1 MPYHFF
7 LKSDLANEE
16 MKRNFGEY
24 ILIDNSPLEILY
36 AVKKMFKLTSY
47 GSLEKSKSE
56 YEKIS
61 FEYKKYLKLNSL
73 DNLNSHMP
81 ILSGFI
87 KGINSQK

>member
-1 MPYHFF
+1 
-7 LKSDLANEE
+7 
-16 MKRNFGEY
+16 
-24 ILIDNSPLEILY
+24 
-36 AVKKMFKLTSY
+36 MFKLTSY